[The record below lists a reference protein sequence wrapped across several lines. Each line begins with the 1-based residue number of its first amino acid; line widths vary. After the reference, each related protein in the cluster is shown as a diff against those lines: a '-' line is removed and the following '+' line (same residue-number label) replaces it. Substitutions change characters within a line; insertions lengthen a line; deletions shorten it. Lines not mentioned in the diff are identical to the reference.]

1 MITVGKLKEMLN
13 EYNDDFVVVLSS
25 DGEGNN
31 YSPLW
36 QIDDN
41 GMFNKRDKEYA
52 GIRELTETLIE
63 QGFSEED
70 LADKKSYNADC
81 ILLYPE

>member
-1 MITVGKLKEMLN
+1 MITVGKLKEMLKK
-13 EYNDDFVVVLSS
+13 YNDDFFVVLSS

-31 YSPLW
+31 YSPLY

-41 GMFNKRDKEYA
+41 GMFNKRDREYA
-52 GIRELTETLIE
+52 GIRELTKNLIE

-70 LADKKSYNADC
+70 LAEKKSYNVDC
-81 ILLYPE
+81 VLLYPE